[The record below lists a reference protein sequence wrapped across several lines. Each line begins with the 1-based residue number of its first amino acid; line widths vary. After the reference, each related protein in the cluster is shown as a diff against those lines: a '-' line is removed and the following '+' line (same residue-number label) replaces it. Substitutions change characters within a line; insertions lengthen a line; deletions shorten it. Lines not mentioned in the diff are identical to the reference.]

1 MDIGIA
7 FLIGV
12 LVGQWIILWVL
23 WRLVMKFIEMLSDIQ
38 RSNKSSSSRNKTIF
52 IPNEDP
58 FDIDIEEN
66 K

>member
-23 WRLVMKFIEMLSDIQ
+23 WRVAMKFIEMLSDIQ
-38 RSNKSSSSRNKTIF
+38 RSNKFSSSRNKAIF

-58 FDIDIEEN
+58 FDIDIEE
-66 K
+66 KK